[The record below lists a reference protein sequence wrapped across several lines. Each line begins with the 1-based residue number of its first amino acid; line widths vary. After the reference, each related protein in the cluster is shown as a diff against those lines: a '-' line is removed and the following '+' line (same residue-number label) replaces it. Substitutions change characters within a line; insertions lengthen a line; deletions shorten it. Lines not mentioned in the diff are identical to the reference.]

1 MTFGEKLKTAR
12 QQAGYSQEELAAKL
26 SVSRSA
32 VAKWETGKGLPDIE
46 NLKATAALL
55 KVSIDYLLD
64 EGETLSMTELRE
76 PIRLEDHKAAGKARS
91 RQNAAVLDKFP
102 QAVQI
107 YALVRKKKL
116 SRFEHLLEWA
126 VMPSFGGFE
135 ANDQINGGG
144 AYYLVET
151 DKKQYLVCISK
162 EFIDTTE
169 LARHISEKRFVI
181 ADSRFSRLYT
191 LK

>member
-32 VAKWETGKGLPDIE
+32 VAKWETGKGMPDIE

-55 KVSIDYLLD
+55 NVSIDYLLD
-64 EGETLSMTELRE
+64 EGEALSMTNLRE
-76 PIRLEDHKAAGKARS
+76 AICLDDYEKGGKARS
-91 RQNAAVLDKFP
+91 KQDAAVLDKFP

-116 SRFEHLLEWA
+116 SRFEHLLEWT
-126 VMPSFGGFE
+126 VMPSFGIFE
-135 ANDQINGGG
+135 AVDQINNN
-144 AYYLVET
+144 ASYYLVET
-151 DKKQYLVCISK
+151 DKKRYLVCISK